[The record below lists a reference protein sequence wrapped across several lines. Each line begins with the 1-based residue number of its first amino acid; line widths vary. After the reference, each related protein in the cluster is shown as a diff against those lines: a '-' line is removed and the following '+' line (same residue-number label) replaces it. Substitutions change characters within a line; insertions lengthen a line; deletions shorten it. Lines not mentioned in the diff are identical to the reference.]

1 MSPIIFSSGDS
12 HTKGLLVL
20 LNLGLEG
27 ITESDTDPK
36 GRFVYYKFTPSN
48 DRVLCVLCP
57 FLVQHQEPLARW
69 RFLERLQ
76 KYMENKNQG
85 NEKKIILGDFD
96 FTTNKMVKIKHKVLS
111 KLIVDTGFED
121 IWRRENQDSPEFTH
135 YNKSL
140 DKNPVITDI
149 NIAKNTK
156 INHIQVSFTDHY
168 NAVSIDRLPSETK
181 IGKDSWYFNDSFLYS
196 PSATTTLLF
205 LFKTQNTIPL

>member
-1 MSPIIFSSGDS
+1 MTEFSVFCAPSGYS
-12 HTKGLLVL
+12 T
-20 LNLGLEG
+20 
-27 ITESDTDPK
+27 
-36 GRFVYYKFTPSN
+36 R
-48 DRVLCVLCP
+48 
-57 FLVQHQEPLARW
+57 EPLARW

-76 KYMENKNQG
+76 NYMENKNQG

-121 IWRRENQDSPEFTH
+121 IWSRENQDSPEFTR

-140 DKNPVITDI
+140 DKNPVFTDI

-168 NAVSIDRLPSETK
+168 NAVSIDRIPSETK
-181 IGKDSWYFNDSFLYS
+181 IGKDSWYFNNSFSYS
-196 PSATTTLLF
+196 SSAT
-205 LFKTQNTIPL
+205 KTQSK